1 METLPRPAK
10 FAPAGCQ
17 DPAGLSEKSRKG
29 SCHVDISKILRD
41 CSEEILTRHVLPFLF
56 PQGPV
61 RTPALCLPPPRSNGR
76 GKGG

>member
-10 FAPAGCQ
+10 LAPAGCQ
-17 DPAGLSEKSRKG
+17 NPAGLSEKSRKG

-41 CSEEILTRHVLPFLF
+41 FSEEILARHLLPFLF

-61 RTPALCLPPPRSNGR
+61 RTPALCLPPARSHGR
-76 GKGG
+76 RKGG